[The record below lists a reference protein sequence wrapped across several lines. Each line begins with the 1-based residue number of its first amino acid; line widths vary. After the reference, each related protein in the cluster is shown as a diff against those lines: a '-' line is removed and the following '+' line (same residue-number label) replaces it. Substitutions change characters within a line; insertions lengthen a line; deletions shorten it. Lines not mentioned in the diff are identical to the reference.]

1 MKAKARKRPRPS
13 QFLNGID
20 FWAFLSVELVLL
32 MIFMVQPTP
41 FHAWSG
47 QLARTDHAAPM
58 HSAIREAAMLITVSR
73 DGNVYFGAGQ
83 IQLDRIPARI
93 QDSLRHG
100 SERKVY
106 LKVDARAKY
115 GDAAA
120 AIDQSEKPA
129 LKILGLSPTSA
140 SRYRSKMR
148 FPPIITFSLTFF
160 SS

>member
-1 MKAKARKRPRPS
+1 MKAKARRRSRPS
-13 QFLNGID
+13 RFLNGID

-93 QDSLRHG
+93 QDSVRNG

-106 LKVDARAKY
+106 LKVDTRAKY
-115 GDAAA
+115 GDAVA

-140 SRYRSKMR
+140 SRYRSEMR
-148 FPPIITFSLTFF
+148 FFPDHHIFLDFL
-160 SS
+160 

>member
-32 MIFMVQPTP
+32 IIFMLNGPGLHPNRSSVD
-41 FHAWSG
+41 
-47 QLARTDHAAPM
+47 LALTTYAAPL
-58 HSAIREAAMLITVSR
+58 HSAIREDAMLITVTR

-93 QDSLRHG
+93 QDSVRNG

-106 LKVDARAKY
+106 LKVDTRAKY
-115 GDAAA
+115 GDAVE
-120 AIDQSEKPA
+120 AIDRIRQAGIEN
-129 LKILGLSPTSA
+129 IGLITDQRLPV
-140 SRYRSKMR
+140 SR
-148 FPPIITFSLTFF
+148 
-160 SS
+160 

>member
-1 MKAKARKRPRPS
+1 MKAKARRRPRPS

-41 FHAWSG
+41 FHASSG
-47 QLARTDHAAPM
+47 QLARTEHAGPL
-58 HSAIREAAMLITVSR
+58 HSAIREDAILMTVSR

-83 IQLDRIPARI
+83 IQLDRIHARI

-100 SERKVY
+100 SEKKVY

-115 GDAAA
+115 GDAVA
-120 AIDQSEKPA
+120 AIDQIRQAGIENIGLITDQRQPA
-129 LKILGLSPTSA
+129 SP
-140 SRYRSKMR
+140 
-148 FPPIITFSLTFF
+148 
-160 SS
+160 